1 MSETSDHRARASKFR
16 GPERAKPFAKL
27 ARHVSPNP
35 SMQGSSKP
43 GVVRDS
49 RCRPHFRDAVD
60 LGSYSMSCHQLPS
73 GRSGLRILC
82 RLLNVNRPISTCLRT
97 CHYHSKEERYL
108 HVDGSCVWQRGTL
121 RSLLV
126 PITRCHPESMDF

>member
-49 RCRPHFRDAVD
+49 QCRTI
-60 LGSYSMSCHQLPS
+60 SCHATS
-73 GRSGLRILC
+73 
-82 RLLNVNRPISTCLRT
+82 
-97 CHYHSKEERYL
+97 
-108 HVDGSCVWQRGTL
+108 
-121 RSLLV
+121 SLV
-126 PITRCHPESMDF
+126 AGAV